1 MLTWGAGPAV
11 SPGPGWIEAA
21 RALIQPRAARPD
33 LPFSGGLVGW
43 LGYEAGRAVERMPAP
58 RGPTPLPDLCL
69 WRVEG
74 ALCLDR
80 RRGALHVGGSPAF
93 VAEAEEVI
101 GSEVVGSDL
110 NHKLFPD
117 RPAPPPTP
125 AAGWEAVSR
134 DELRQAYE
142 EGVRQVLEA
151 IRAGDVYQVN
161 LAWEQN
167 GVPVADALGAWL
179 ALRAANPA
187 RRGAYLRREGAEIV
201 SNSPELYLR
210 VRRRGARLLAWSA
223 PIKGTADAR
232 GGEAA
237 RQDLLESEKERAEL
251 TMIVDLVRNDLGRV
265 AVAGG
270 VRASAREVVRCGDL
284 WHAEQVVRARLR
296 RGKDALDAIA
306 ASFPPGS
313 VTGAPKVEAMKVIH
327 RLEVVPRGVYTG
339 AIGFLADGCEAHL
352 NVAIRT
358 ATVMNGR
365 ARFHVGAGLV
375 ADSVP
380 EREWAET
387 LAKGRALARAL
398 S

>member
-21 RALIQPRAARPD
+21 RALIHPRAARPD

-80 RRGALHVGGSPAF
+80 RRGALNVGGSPAF
-93 VAEAEEVI
+93 VEEAREVL
-101 GSEVVGSDL
+101 GSAL
-110 NHKLFPD
+110 NHKPIPE
-117 RPAPPPTP
+117 RPTP

-161 LAWEQN
+161 LAWEQT

-210 VRRRGARLLAWSA
+210 VRRRGARLLAWGA

-232 GGEAA
+232 AGEAA

-270 VRASAREVVRCGDL
+270 VRARDREVVRCGDL

-327 RLEVVPRGVYTG
+327 RLEPVPRGVYTG
-339 AIGFLADGCEAHL
+339 AIGFLADGGEAHL

-358 ATVMNGR
+358 ATVIDGL